1 MSEVNNHLFET
12 IDRQNSHESAHTRR
26 TLVKTTA
33 AALGSMGLLG
43 YAAND
48 AFAKVKTDPA
58 NSVANI
64 TTVAATAEVLAT
76 IVNTVGPEKLGN
88 RLDAT
93 TRRNIRAA
101 AQQEKNHYELLTSK
115 AVGGKPAT
123 TTIYVPD
130 EVFSSPEALLTTLAV
145 GDQVFINAYLL
156 ANTVFARQGNLM
168 GSKFARYT
176 AEIMATEAVHRALA
190 LQSLGKL
197 GNDRVV
203 REVRAARG
211 GLRPADDG
219 RAGLLQDPRRREG
232 ARVRGLRLRQGGQQ
246 ARHEVR
252 VRRGRRAHAHRP
264 RRQHDRHQLGE
275 RHPAAA
281 RHRRAARRASERRA
295 KWPSR
300 HGRKRRHRQATG
312 EPLHG
317 SATWR
322 RVLG

>member
-1 MSEVNNHLFET
+1 MSEVNNHLFDT

-26 TLVKTTA
+26 TLVAGTA

-43 YAAND
+43 FASND
-48 AFAKVKTDPA
+48 AFGAVKTSKE

-76 IVNTVGPEKLGN
+76 IVNTVGPEKLGD
-88 RLDAT
+88 RLDAV

-101 AQQEKNHYELLTSK
+101 AQQEKNHYELLTSN

-123 TTIYVPD
+123 TSIHVPD

-156 ANTVFARQGNLM
+156 ANTVFARQGTLM

-197 GNDRVV
+197 GNDRVYAKFAQ
-203 REVRAARG
+203 REAVSGLPTTGAPGFYKILDAVTVLESAGFGFGKAGSKPGQMYEYAEVAART
-211 GLRPADDG
+211 PT
-219 RAGLLQDPRRREG
+219 DPDVNTI
-232 ARVRGLRLRQGGQQ
+232 AIN
-246 ARHEVR
+246 
-252 VRRGRRAHAHRP
+252 
-264 RRQHDRHQLGE
+264 
-275 RHPAAA
+275 
-281 RHRRAARRASERRA
+281 
-295 KWPSR
+295 
-300 HGRKRRHRQATG
+300 
-312 EPLHG
+312 
-317 SATWR
+317 
-322 RVLG
+322 